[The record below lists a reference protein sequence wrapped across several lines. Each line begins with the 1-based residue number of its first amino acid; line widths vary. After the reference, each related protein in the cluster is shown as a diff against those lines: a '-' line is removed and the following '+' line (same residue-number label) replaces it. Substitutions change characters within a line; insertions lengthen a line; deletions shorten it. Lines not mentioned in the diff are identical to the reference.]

1 MSSLV
6 VTDSR
11 GRATLGPRERAFKVT
26 ELDGGAL
33 LLEPVRVLT
42 EVEFAVLQ
50 TPGLVDQVNASMAR
64 PTEGRKARRRSDRA

>member
-6 VTDSR
+6 VTDS
-11 GRATLGPRERAFKVT
+11 RERAFKVT

-33 LLEPVRVLT
+33 LLEPARVLT